1 MPFPSN
7 MEISQLQQE
16 LSSLRLQNWLGL
28 DLWSL
33 QWWLL
38 LAVLIIPWLIWFRW
52 VDWRRIFELL
62 SFGMMAA
69 VFTAYTDAFGGNYG
83 LYSYP
88 YELLPFTATL
98 APVSLSFVP
107 VVFMLLYQYSPNW
120 KTFLVNS
127 TLVFAVTAFLAE
139 PLAKYLGMYEMLRW
153 NYFYSFLVYMGT
165 AVLLRAIHLGFR
177 SRYAEE
183 KRVESAKSQHLIPAP
198 ALKRQED

>member
-52 VDWRRIFELL
+52 VDRRRIFELL

-69 VFTAYTDAFGGNYG
+69 VFTAYTDALGGNYG

-139 PLAKYLGMYEMLRW
+139 PLAKYLGMYEMMRW

-165 AVLLRAIHLGFR
+165 AVLLRAIHMGFR
-177 SRYAEE
+177 SMYADA
-183 KRVESAKSQHLIPAP
+183 KRAEPDESRRLIAAP
-198 ALKRQED
+198 ALKRQDD